1 MVSARAIARP
11 AMRGAGRSVRHRFVR
26 AYALQLALSVSHV
39 HVQLLRHLWRRYAAR
54 FMLLLRDWG
63 GR

>member
-26 AYALQLALSVSHV
+26 AYALQFALSVSHV
-39 HVQLLRHLWRRYAAR
+39 HVQLLGHLCIVATVCSAFYASFA
-54 FMLLLRDWG
+54 
-63 GR
+63 

>member
-26 AYALQLALSVSHV
+26 AYALQFALSVSHV
-39 HVQLLRHLWRRYAAR
+39 HVQLLGQFVATVCSAFYASFA
-54 FMLLLRDWG
+54 
-63 GR
+63 

>member
-26 AYALQLALSVSHV
+26 AYALQFALSVSHV
-39 HVQLLRHLWRRYAAR
+39 HVHRGVSGSPSPGLQ
-54 FMLLLRDWG
+54 
-63 GR
+63 